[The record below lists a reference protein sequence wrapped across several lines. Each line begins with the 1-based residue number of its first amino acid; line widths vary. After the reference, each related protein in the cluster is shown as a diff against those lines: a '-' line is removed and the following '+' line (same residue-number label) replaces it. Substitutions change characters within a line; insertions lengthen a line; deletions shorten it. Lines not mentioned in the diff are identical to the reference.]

1 MRYSK
6 VLAMLLGA
14 IGASGGMLVASSP
27 AQASVPSGE
36 IYAPNAPGTQ
46 EADWQAAHQTRTI
59 EAIEDFL
66 WRYPHGHGDP
76 KLRSQAIIELAKFEC
91 VGNGSNRSGAGCT
104 PGSTTDG
111 GNRNGS
117 RYAG

>member
-14 IGASGGMLVASSP
+14 IGASGGILVASSP

-91 VGNGSNRSGAGCT
+91 VGNANSRPGGGCT
-104 PGSTTDG
+104 TGSTTDG
-111 GNRNGS
+111 GKRNGS

>member
-14 IGASGGMLVASSP
+14 IGASGGMLVSSSP

-76 KLRSQAIIELAKFEC
+76 KLRSQAIIQLAKFEC
-91 VGNGSNRSGAGCT
+91 VGNGNNRPGGGCT
-104 PGSTTDG
+104 TGSTTDG

>member
-1 MRYSK
+1 MKYPK
-6 VLAMLLGA
+6 ILALFLGT
-14 IGASGGMLVASSP
+14 ISVGGTMAASSP
-27 AQASVPSGE
+27 AEASVPPGQ

-76 KLRSQAIIELAKFEC
+76 KLRSQAIIQLAKFEC
-91 VGNGSNRSGAGCT
+91 VGNGNNRPGGGCT
-104 PGSTTDG
+104 TGSTTDG
-111 GNRNGS
+111 GKRNGS